1 MASIIIRNL
10 EDDVKARLKLRAA
23 ARGRSMEEEARDTLR
38 QAVGA
43 TDPRANI
50 GLIIAERFAALNV
63 TLPLMD
69 RRA

>member
-1 MASIIIRNL
+1 
-10 EDDVKARLKLRAA
+10 
-23 ARGRSMEEEARDTLR
+23 MEEEARDTLR

-69 RRA
+69 RQA